1 LAFPPII
8 FHFVDGNHYVL
19 FPDAERETWMLAKH
33 LKMIKDS
40 GFDNLKYPEM
50 FEALN
55 VKIIANA
62 YSILTLQWNK
72 LR

>member
-1 LAFPPII
+1 
-8 FHFVDGNHYVL
+8 
-19 FPDAERETWMLAKH
+19 MLAKH